1 MWSNYSDL
9 TRPHRWNITIWP
21 DVYNWWI
28 PLCQGWSH
36 FWCSSIRATKAAP
49 VRLQPSTSLRA
60 QWPGLAGELGD
71 GMTLSY
77 PAAEVCVGTIQGWAL
92 GEVSGCTSKWVVPS
106 ILVASTLE
114 VSKTRISK
122 PLLYTVGPGHFAVS
136 WFFRMVWPKKA
147 TPVSLK
153 CDLYQV
159 PPISNFVLNG
169 RKDQSDEAQPT
180 GNRAWNRW
188 I

>member
-1 MWSNYSDL
+1 MYITDGYLCARVGATFGVFWPLRPPQFASSPPRCRLSGQDWENWVMEWHWA
-9 TRPHRWNITIWP
+9 TRLLRSVLAP
-21 DVYNWWI
+21 
-28 PLCQGWSH
+28 S
-36 FWCSSIRATKAAP
+36 KAGPWAKFLV
-49 VRLQPSTSLRA
+49 VRPNEWYL
-60 QWPGLAGELGD
+60 
-71 GMTLSY
+71 
-77 PAAEVCVGTIQGWAL
+77 
-92 GEVSGCTSKWVVPS
+92 VPS

-147 TPVSLK
+147 TPLSLK
-153 CDLYQV
+153 CDLACQV

-180 GNRAWNRW
+180 GNRAWNKW